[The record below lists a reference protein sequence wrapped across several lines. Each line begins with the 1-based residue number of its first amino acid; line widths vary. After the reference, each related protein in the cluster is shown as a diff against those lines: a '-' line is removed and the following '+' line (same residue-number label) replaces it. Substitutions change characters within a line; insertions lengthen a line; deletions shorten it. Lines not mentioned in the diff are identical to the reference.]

1 MASITPTKQ
10 LVRVRVTVVGRRKFP
25 CLRTLLLLFTLF
37 FLGLQLH
44 VSNLTGGGGE
54 STSPDPANDSAII
67 LSMVPQ
73 VLHKFLTAKPRNS
86 SQLFNGTAG
95 NQTEAKG
102 LGIDEILRHI
112 ERYNQAQTVHN
123 EDIFG
128 PIQNDTII
136 IVIQI
141 HTRIVYLRHLIVSLA
156 QARDIE
162 TTLLV
167 FSHDVFIP
175 ECNELV
181 QSVDFART
189 LQIFY
194 PYSIQTHPN
203 TFPGQSEND
212 CPRDINYQ
220 QAQILRCA
228 NADHPDLY
236 GHYREAKFT
245 QTKHHWW
252 WKANR
257 IFDQLEVTRN
267 HTGLVLFLEED
278 HYVAE
283 DFIYVL
289 RQMQAACNVAC
300 PQCNILSL
308 GTYLK
313 TYNYYGDSKKKE
325 ALKALKQHHQSL
337 AAAAVPPSWGFHV
350 LPSLYQHYHKAEV
363 TPWVSS
369 KHNMGMA
376 LNRSVWSELR
386 RCAKHFCSY
395 DDYNW
400 DWSLQQVSQQCLK
413 VKLTAMVMRGPRVFH
428 IGECGV
434 HHKKANCEST
444 AVISKVQKVL
454 AIAGRHLY
462 PPHLTLTYTTVTKK
476 NKLRKGNGGWGDIRD
491 HQLCMNMTLPVATS
505 QNAQQ
510 TASHHSMAITNR

>member
-1 MASITPTKQ
+1 MTGVFYLEDNLEQFRRSRQ
-10 LVRVRVTVVGRRKFP
+10 LVRVRVTVVGRRRFP
-25 CLRTLLLLFTLF
+25 CLRTLLLIFAMF
-37 FLGLQLH
+37 FLCLQLH
-44 VSNLTGGGGE
+44 VSNLTGRE
-54 STSPDPANDSAII
+54 SSTEPVNDSAVI

-73 VLHKFLTAKPRNS
+73 VLHKFLNAKPRNIS
-86 SQLFNGTAG
+86 NLANGTFG
-95 NQTEAKG
+95 NQTDYKN
-102 LGIDEILRHI
+102 IPIPEILRNI
-112 ERYNQAQTVHN
+112 YKYNNAQTVHN

-128 PIQNDTII
+128 PIQNDTLI

-156 QARDIE
+156 QARDID
-162 TTLLV
+162 TTLIV
-167 FSHDVFIP
+167 FSHDYYDP
-175 ECNELV
+175 EANELV
-181 QSVDFART
+181 QSVDFARVM
-189 LQIFY
+189 QVFY

-203 TFPGQSEND
+203 TFPGQSKGD

-220 QAQILRCA
+220 HAQILKCT

-257 IFDQLEVTRN
+257 VFDQLEVTRN

-283 DFIYVL
+283 DFIYIL
-289 RQMQAACNVAC
+289 RQMQGACNVAC

-313 TYNYYGDSKKKE
+313 TYNYYGHTKQKE
-325 ALKALKQHHQSL
+325 ALRALKRHQALS
-337 AAAAVPPSWGFHV
+337 AAAVPPSWGFHI

-376 LNRSVWSELR
+376 FNRSVWSELR
-386 RCAKHFCSY
+386 RCAQHFCSY

-400 DWSLQQVSQQCLK
+400 DWSLQQVSLQCLR

-434 HHKKANCEST
+434 HHKKNNCEST

-454 AIAGRHLY
+454 ANASRHLF
-462 PPHLTLTYTTVTKK
+462 PSHLTVTFTTVSKK
-476 NKLRKGNGGWGDIRD
+476 NKLRKGNGGWGDVRD
-491 HQLCMNMTLPVATS
+491 HQLCMNMTLPV
-505 QNAQQ
+505 N
-510 TASHHSMAITNR
+510 HS

>member
-1 MASITPTKQ
+1 MRAV
-10 LVRVRVTVVGRRKFP
+10 VRVRVTVVGRRRFP
-25 CLRTLLLLFTLF
+25 CLRALLLLIPLF
-37 FLGLQLH
+37 FLCLQLH
-44 VSNLTGGGGE
+44 VSSLSTPRDSSSLE
-54 STSPDPANDSAII
+54 SANDSALI

-73 VLHKFLTAKPRNS
+73 VLHKFLTAKPKNAS
-86 SQLFNGTAG
+86 SMYNGSIG
-95 NQTEAKG
+95 NDSWEGRA
-102 LGIDEILRHI
+102 LLPEEILRNI
-112 ERYNQAQTVHN
+112 YRYNAAQTIIN

-128 PIQNDTII
+128 PVQNDTII
-136 IVIQI
+136 IVIQV

-156 QARDIE
+156 QAQGIE
-162 TTLLV
+162 TTLIV
-167 FSHDVFIP
+167 FSHDFYDP
-175 ECNELV
+175 EANELV
-181 QSVDFART
+181 QSVDFARVM
-189 LQIFY
+189 QIFY
-194 PYSIQTHPN
+194 PLSIQTHPD
-203 TFPGQSEND
+203 TFPGQSKGD

-220 QAQILRCA
+220 QAQILKCT

-257 IFDQLEVTRN
+257 VFNELEVTRN

-283 DFIYVL
+283 DFLHVL
-289 RQMQAACNVAC
+289 RQMQIACSTSC

-313 TYNYYGDSKKKE
+313 TYNYYGDNK
-325 ALKALKQHHQSL
+325 
-337 AAAAVPPSWGFHV
+337 
-350 LPSLYQHYHKAEV
+350 KAEV

-376 LNRSVWSELR
+376 FNRSVWVELHK
-386 RCAKHFCSY
+386 CAKHFCSY

-413 VKLTAMVMRGPRVFH
+413 SKLMALVMRGPRVFH

-454 AIAGRHLY
+454 ANAKSYLY
-462 PPHLTLTYTTVTKK
+462 PKHLTLTFTTIAKK

-491 HQLCMNMTLPVATS
+491 HQLCMNMSFPT
-505 QNAQQ
+505 
-510 TASHHSMAITNR
+510 R

>member
-1 MASITPTKQ
+1 MRAV
-10 LVRVRVTVVGRRKFP
+10 VRVRVTVVGRRRFP
-25 CLRTLLLLFTLF
+25 CLRALLLLIPLF
-37 FLGLQLH
+37 FLCLQLH
-44 VSNLTGGGGE
+44 VSSLSSPRDVSTQE
-54 STSPDPANDSAII
+54 SANDSALI

-73 VLHKFLTAKPRNS
+73 VLHKFLTAKPKNVSSMYNS
-86 SQLFNGTAG
+86 TVG
-95 NQTEAKG
+95 NDSWEG
-102 LGIDEILRHI
+102 RSLMPEEILRNIH
-112 ERYNQAQTVHN
+112 RYNAAQTIIN

-128 PIQNDTII
+128 PVQNDTII
-136 IVIQI
+136 IVIQV

-156 QARDIE
+156 QAQGIDA
-162 TTLLV
+162 TLIV
-167 FSHDVFIP
+167 FSHDFYDP
-175 ECNELV
+175 EANELV
-181 QSVDFART
+181 QSVDFARVM
-189 LQIFY
+189 QIFY
-194 PYSIQTHPN
+194 PLSIQTHPN
-203 TFPGQSEND
+203 TFPGQSKGD

-220 QAQILRCA
+220 QAQILKCT

-257 IFDQLEVTRN
+257 VFNELEVTRN

-283 DFIYVL
+283 DFLHVL
-289 RQMQAACNVAC
+289 RQMQISISTAC

-313 TYNYYGDSKKKE
+313 TYNYYGDNKKKE
-325 ALKALKQHHQSL
+325 ALRAVRRHQTLSG
-337 AAAAVPPSWGFHV
+337 AGVPPSWAFHI

-376 LNRSVWSELR
+376 FNRSIWVELHK
-386 RCAKHFCSY
+386 CAKYFCSY

-413 VKLTAMVMRGPRVFH
+413 SKLMALVMRGPRVFH

-454 AIAGRHLY
+454 ANAKSYLY
-462 PPHLTLTYTTVTKK
+462 PKHLTLTFTTIAKK

-491 HQLCMNMTLPVATS
+491 HQLCMNMSFPT
-505 QNAQQ
+505 
-510 TASHHSMAITNR
+510 R

>member
-1 MASITPTKQ
+1 MKL

-313 TYNYYGDSKKKE
+313 TYNYYGDSKK
-325 ALKALKQHHQSL
+325 
-337 AAAAVPPSWGFHV
+337 
-350 LPSLYQHYHKAEV
+350 
-363 TPWVSS
+363 
-369 KHNMGMA
+369 
-376 LNRSVWSELR
+376 
-386 RCAKHFCSY
+386 
-395 DDYNW
+395 
-400 DWSLQQVSQQCLK
+400 
-413 VKLTAMVMRGPRVFH
+413 
-428 IGECGV
+428 
-434 HHKKANCEST
+434 
-444 AVISKVQKVL
+444 
-454 AIAGRHLY
+454 
-462 PPHLTLTYTTVTKK
+462 
-476 NKLRKGNGGWGDIRD
+476 
-491 HQLCMNMTLPVATS
+491 
-505 QNAQQ
+505 
-510 TASHHSMAITNR
+510 